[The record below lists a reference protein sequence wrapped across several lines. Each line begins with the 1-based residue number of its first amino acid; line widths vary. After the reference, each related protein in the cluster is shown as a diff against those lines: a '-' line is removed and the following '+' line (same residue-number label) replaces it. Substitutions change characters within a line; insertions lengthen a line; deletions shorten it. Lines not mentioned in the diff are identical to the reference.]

1 MHPPSF
7 FSYNKYP
14 LVKNK
19 PFIQLRLDKI
29 KFLYIFCTI
38 IHYFI
43 SKRKKPKWFKVWRE
57 QGAKKVVVRVNS
69 LEDLYRLKDEA
80 EELGLTAEII
90 KDAGLT
96 EVPPGTETVLG
107 IGPGP
112 SNIIDKITG
121 NLPLL

>member
-1 MHPPSF
+1 MQRKDDYKMVIVVRDDLKLSSGKLAVQVAHAAVECSF
-7 FSYNKYP
+7 
-14 LVKNK
+14 
-19 PFIQLRLDKI
+19 
-29 KFLYIFCTI
+29 T
-38 IHYFI
+38 
-43 SKRKKPKWFKVWRE
+43 SKRKKPKWFKMWKE
-57 QGAKKVVVRVNS
+57 QGAKKVVVRVDS

-80 EELGLTAEII
+80 KGLGLIAEII